1 MNRVRKVFLLLLP
14 CLLIGGGEVFCL
26 TPSKQI
32 YDRRGAPVR
41 GFLSENETYYR
52 PVPLSEI
59 SPWLIAAAV
68 AAEDKRFFSHPG
80 VDVQAVLRAA
90 WQNAS
95 DGRVVSGASTIT
107 QQLVRAVEPRPKTL
121 WGKAGEAWNALVLE
135 RKLSKEEILGEY
147 FNLLELGN
155 LTQGAEAA
163 SQFYFGVNA
172 ADLSLA
178 QAAFLAGLAKSPTYY
193 NPLKHFSRARTRQK
207 YVLKRMLEEGFIDKE
222 IYELAVSESVELR
235 AQNRP
240 FDAPHFT
247 RFLKPL
253 IPAETSDVT
262 STLDRELQ
270 LYAEE
275 LVKNYVSRMKDENV
289 TNAAVVVLE
298 NATGA
303 VLAYVGSADFQDDT
317 HNGQVDGARALR
329 QPGSALKPFAYALAF
344 EKGLLNPA
352 SLLADE
358 DTFFEGGF
366 RPRNYDES
374 FHGLVSSRAALA
386 CSYNIPA
393 VKAAE
398 KTGAPALLSL
408 LRSLGLSTL
417 NKPAD
422 FYGLGLALGNGEV
435 RLLDLTNAYASLA
448 RGGLYRPVMLALE
461 PAIVLPGKE
470 GRVLDESTAY
480 LVTDILKDNNA
491 RAPAFGLNSPL
502 SVPFELAAKTG
513 TSKDYKDN
521 FTLAY
526 TPRWTVGVWVGNFDA
541 SSMQKVSG
549 ITGAGPIMH
558 DLAVYLNEK
567 YPSPSF
573 KTPEGVT
580 RALVCT
586 QSGRLAGPACQHTKE
601 EVFLT
606 KNLPAK
612 CDGKHASAA
621 PVLQILSPA
630 PGDVFKWDPSIPAAS
645 QQIKLAAVCA
655 EKSCQWTLDGK
666 LLSPQSCETWWK
678 LVPGKHTAAVRC
690 GKETQET
697 YFEVLP

>member
-1 MNRVRKVFLLLLP
+1 MTFGRPFIITLLS
-14 CLLIGGGEVFCL
+14 CLFIGGGEAFSL

-52 PVPLSEI
+52 PVPLSDI
-59 SPWLIAAAV
+59 SPWVVAAAV
-68 AAEDKRFFSHPG
+68 AAEDKRFFSHAG

-95 DGRVVSGASTIT
+95 GGKVVSGASTIT

-121 WGKAGEAWNALVLE
+121 WGKAGEAWNALLLE

-155 LTQGAEAA
+155 LTQGVEAA
-163 SQFYFGVNA
+163 ALFYFGVNA
-172 ADLSLA
+172 ADVSLA

-193 NPLKHFSRARTRQK
+193 NPLKHFARAQKRQR
-207 YVLKRMLEEGFIDKE
+207 YVLKRMMDEGFIDKE
-222 IYELAVSESVELR
+222 MYALALSEPLELR
-235 AQNRP
+235 AQARP

-247 RFLKPL
+247 RLLRPL
-253 IPAETSDVT
+253 IPPETADVT

-270 LYAEE
+270 LYAEG
-275 LVKNYVSRMKDENV
+275 LVKNYISRMQDENV

-303 VLAYVGSADFQDDT
+303 VLAYVGSADFYDDA
-317 HNGQVDGARALR
+317 HQGQVDGVRALR

-352 SLLADE
+352 SLLSDE

-366 RPRNYDES
+366 RPRNYDDS
-374 FHGLVSSRAALA
+374 FHGLVSVRSALGS
-386 CSYNIPA
+386 SYNIPA

-398 KTGAPALLSL
+398 KTGAPALLAL
-408 LRSLGLSTL
+408 LRAAGLTSLT
-417 NKPAD
+417 KPAD

-448 RGGLYRPVMLALE
+448 RGGVYRPVVLAAE
-461 PAIVLPGKE
+461 PSIVLPGKE
-470 GRVLDESTAY
+470 GRILEENTAY

-526 TPRWTVGVWVGNFDA
+526 TPRWTIGVWVGNFDA
-541 SSMQKVSG
+541 TSMQKVSG

-567 YPSPSF
+567 YPSNPF
-573 KTPEGVT
+573 ETAPGIM
-580 RALVCT
+580 RALTCT
-586 QSGRLAGPACQHTKE
+586 QSGLLAGPVCKHTKE

-606 KNLPAK
+606 DHMLAV
-612 CDGKHASAA
+612 CDGKHTVFSPALT
-621 PVLQILSPA
+621 VLSPQE
-630 PGDVFKWDPSIPAAS
+630 GDVFKWDPAVPAAS
-645 QQIKLAAVCA
+645 QQIKLAALCVDTVCR
-655 EKSCQWTLDGK
+655 WMVDGAK
-666 LLSPQSCETWWK
+666 LPAQTCEAWWPLS
-678 LVPGKHTAAVRC
+678 PGKHRAVVMC
-690 GKETQET
+690 GGEMQEIA
-697 YFEVLP
+697 FEVLP